1 MTGKTRANIH
11 DTADVADSAVVA
23 DSARIWHHAQIR
35 ESATIGENCIVG
47 RGAYIGTG
55 VEVGD
60 NCKIQNYALVYE
72 PATLARGVF
81 VGPAVVFTND
91 QFPRAINPDGTP
103 KSASDWDAVGVT
115 VQEGAS
121 IGAKSVCI
129 APVTIGAW
137 ALVGAGSTVIR
148 DVPSFALVVGN
159 PARRVGWV
167 GRAGYPLQKQAN
179 DEWLCPVTARRYR
192 QTDGN
197 TLIEVED
204 T

>member
-1 MTGKTRANIH
+1 MAANSANIH
-11 DTADVADSAVVA
+11 STADVADSARVA
-23 DSARIWHHAQIR
+23 DSAMVWHYAQVR
-35 ESATIGENCIVG
+35 EDATIGENCIVG

-72 PATLARGVF
+72 PAKLARGVF

-91 QFPRAINPDGTP
+91 QFPRAINADGTP

-115 VQEGAS
+115 VLEGAS

-129 APVTIGAW
+129 APLTIGAW
-137 ALVGAGSTVIR
+137 ALVGSGSTVVK
-148 DVPSFALVVGN
+148 DVPNFALVVGN

-167 GRAGYPLQKQAN
+167 GRAGHPLVEQSDGVWICPETN
-179 DEWLCPVTARRYR
+179 DTYR
-192 QTDGN
+192 QVDGN

-204 T
+204 S

>member
-1 MTGKTRANIH
+1 MAADSANTH
-11 DTADVADSAVVA
+11 STADVAESAKVA
-23 DSARIWHHAQIR
+23 PSAKIWHYAQVREHA
-35 ESATIGENCIVG
+35 TLGENCIVG

-72 PATLARGVF
+72 PAVLGDGVF

-91 QFPRAINPDGTP
+91 RFPRAVNEDGTP

-115 VQEGAS
+115 VRDGAS

-137 ALVGAGSTVIR
+137 AMVGSGSTVIK
-148 DVPSFALVVGN
+148 DVADYALVVGN

-167 GRAGYPLQKQAN
+167 GRAGHPLVKQTDGLLA
-179 DEWLCPVTARRYR
+179 CPVTGRLYR
-192 QTDGN
+192 EVDDD
-197 TLIEVED
+197 TLIEVE
-204 T
+204 TS